1 MLQTE
6 RMPDLVEV
14 MRMGKDHRLKHRQ
27 LPLQVDEN
35 LTLVMDLSNEDL
47 VQEVKQVPPLKVQ
60 SLDSFIKKYRMLNKR
75 ELQDV
80 LKVSIKEILD
90 IMSESIDCVGCRRS
104 AEKLFGEMA
113 KLGQNAL
120 FPLVVVNNNFIS
132 IRYEF
137 YDEERCMYNLLQ
149 NTNGNRLSSI
159 ASSRRQSKKSKRC
172 VYHSLESQRL
182 VRPMA
187 SGWQDIWRHMTE
199 PCRDEIVLIEASS
212 LLSTL
217 DNYLRKHRFCGDCRT
232 KVMKAYALLI
242 EEEDPSK
249 EKGYIEELY
258 AGIKRCVGDKH
269 VHLDTDINYIGA
281 LISRAEPEL
290 MGNRRERHAKT
301 IEIAQEEV
309 LTCLG
314 ICVYERLHRIQLRIR
329 EEQYTCQVLAA
340 AAIDGLARRFETA
353 IEVKQGFTKLDQ
365 FYNEFSK
372 KEKKTQKR
380 KRLRKQKR
388 SQKKEIIPIML
399 VTRLSSPC
407 CDKDDCSCV
416 DEDEE
421 EIDFGEDDIDFV
433 DDVDDEDDVYDGVQS
448 NEREDSDE
456 NFFYVYEEYKC
467 TCELHKRLRK
477 QLKLSGDRKKS
488 VSTPVK
494 PCSCVDCNSKGTR
507 KSKKKKNS
515 GEKEKRNKK
524 KQTKSSRKNTKKI
537 KNPPVQL
544 QSEAEEEVISAYNM
558 IVEEDDDI
566 EIEDMTDR
574 HSADEHQSEGGD
586 CKSSVTN
593 HDLPGSC
600 SSCPSLC
607 DHSQDYG
614 YASAENN
621 NHSNSTSSPDG
632 SDVACSE
639 GFCNHSGDVPSLKIK
654 CYSNT
659 GTLSCKSLP
668 LQQLL
673 IEELEKDAI
682 VVDDTLIPSEEVEMY
697 KVCAM
702 LVNEKRLKLRET
714 LKNGFANLKDPQ
726 TL

>member
-1 MLQTE
+1 
-6 RMPDLVEV
+6 MPDLVEV

-47 VQEVKQVPPLKVQ
+47 VQEVKQVPPLKLQ
-60 SLDSFIKKYRMLNKR
+60 SLDSFVKKYRMLNKR

-137 YDEERCMYNLLQ
+137 YDEERCMFNLLQ

-353 IEVKQGFTKLDQ
+353 IEVKQGFTKLDM
-365 FYNEFSK
+365 FYDEFTK

-380 KRLRKQKR
+380 KSQRAFDLVKIRNQRK
-388 SQKKEIIPIML
+388 L
-399 VTRLSSPC
+399 
-407 CDKDDCSCV
+407 
-416 DEDEE
+416 
-421 EIDFGEDDIDFV
+421 
-433 DDVDDEDDVYDGVQS
+433 
-448 NEREDSDE
+448 
-456 NFFYVYEEYKC
+456 
-467 TCELHKRLRK
+467 
-477 QLKLSGDRKKS
+477 
-488 VSTPVK
+488 
-494 PCSCVDCNSKGTR
+494 
-507 KSKKKKNS
+507 
-515 GEKEKRNKK
+515 
-524 KQTKSSRKNTKKI
+524 
-537 KNPPVQL
+537 
-544 QSEAEEEVISAYNM
+544 
-558 IVEEDDDI
+558 
-566 EIEDMTDR
+566 
-574 HSADEHQSEGGD
+574 
-586 CKSSVTN
+586 
-593 HDLPGSC
+593 
-600 SSCPSLC
+600 
-607 DHSQDYG
+607 
-614 YASAENN
+614 
-621 NHSNSTSSPDG
+621 
-632 SDVACSE
+632 
-639 GFCNHSGDVPSLKIK
+639 
-654 CYSNT
+654 
-659 GTLSCKSLP
+659 
-668 LQQLL
+668 
-673 IEELEKDAI
+673 
-682 VVDDTLIPSEEVEMY
+682 
-697 KVCAM
+697 
-702 LVNEKRLKLRET
+702 
-714 LKNGFANLKDPQ
+714 
-726 TL
+726 

>member
-47 VQEVKQVPPLKVQ
+47 VQEVKQVPPLKLQ
-60 SLDSFIKKYRMLNKR
+60 SLDSFVKKYRMLNKR

-113 KLGQNAL
+113 RLGQNAL

-137 YDEERCMYNLLQ
+137 YDEERCMFNLLQ

-388 SQKKEIIPIML
+388 SQKKENLPIN
-399 VTRLSSPC
+399 C
-407 CDKDDCSCV
+407 CDADDCSCV
-416 DEDEE
+416 DVDEE

-433 DDVDDEDDVYDGVQS
+433 DDVDDEDDDYDGVQS
-448 NEREDSDE
+448 DEREDSDE
-456 NFFYVYEEYKC
+456 NCDHVDNKC
-467 TCELHKRLRK
+467 TCENIQLIERVRK
-477 QLKLSGDRKKS
+477 LKLSGDRKKS
-488 VSTPVK
+488 VSTPIK
-494 PCSCVDCNSKGTR
+494 PCSCVECNSKGTR
-507 KSKKKKNS
+507 KSKKKKSS

-524 KQTKSSRKNTKKI
+524 KQTKNSKKNTKKI
-537 KNPPVQL
+537 KKSPVQL
-544 QSEAEEEVISAYNM
+544 PSQVQEINVYDLIEDEED
-558 IVEEDDDI
+558 EDDDI

-586 CKSSVTN
+586 CKSGVIN

-639 GFCNHSGDVPSLKIK
+639 GFCNHPGEVPSLKIK
-654 CYSNT
+654 CYSNM

-673 IEELEKDAI
+673 REELEKNSI
-682 VVDDTLIPSEEVEMY
+682 VVDDTIIPSEEVEMY

-714 LKNGFANLKDPQ
+714 LKSGFANLKDPQ
-726 TL
+726 SL

>member
-47 VQEVKQVPPLKVQ
+47 IQEVKQVPPLKLQ
-60 SLDSFIKKYRMLNKR
+60 SLDSFVKKYRMLSKR

-137 YDEERCMYNLLQ
+137 YDEERCMFNLLQ

-388 SQKKEIIPIML
+388 SQKKETLPSLII
-399 VTRLSSPC
+399 C
-407 CDKDDCSCV
+407 CDADDCSCV
-416 DEDEE
+416 DVDEE

-433 DDVDDEDDVYDGVQS
+433 DDVDDEDDDYDGVQS
-448 NEREDSDE
+448 DEREDSDE
-456 NFFYVYEEYKC
+456 NCNHVDTQC
-467 TCELHKRLRK
+467 TCENIQLIERVRK

-488 VSTPVK
+488 VSTPIK
-494 PCSCVDCNSKGTR
+494 PCSCVECNSKGTR
-507 KSKKKKNS
+507 KSKKKKGS

-524 KQTKSSRKNTKKI
+524 KQTKNSKKNTKKI
-537 KNPPVQL
+537 KKSPVQL
-544 QSEAEEEVISAYNM
+544 QSQVQEINVYDLIED
-558 IVEEDDDI
+558 EEDDDI

-586 CKSSVTN
+586 CKSSVIN

-654 CYSNT
+654 CYSNM

-673 IEELEKDAI
+673 IEELEKNAI
-682 VVDDTLIPSEEVEMY
+682 VVDDTIIPSEEVEMY

-714 LKNGFANLKDPQ
+714 LKSGFANLKDPQ
-726 TL
+726 AL

>member
-60 SLDSFIKKYRMLNKR
+60 SLDSFVKKYRMLNKR

-120 FPLVVVNNNFIS
+120 FPLVVVNNNYIS

-137 YDEERCMYNLLQ
+137 YDEERCMFNLLQ

-199 PCRDEIVLIEASS
+199 PCRDEIVLIEASN

-258 AGIKRCVGDKH
+258 AGIKRCIGDKH

-388 SQKKEIIPIML
+388 SQKKETIPILL
-399 VTRLSSPC
+399 VSRMSSPC
-407 CDKDDCSCV
+407 CDADDCSCV
-416 DEDEE
+416 DVDEE
-421 EIDFGEDDIDFV
+421 EIDFGEDDID
-433 DDVDDEDDVYDGVQS
+433 DEDDDDGVQS

-456 NFFYVYEEYKC
+456 ICDHIDNQC
-467 TCELHKRLRK
+467 TCENIQLIERVRK

-488 VSTPVK
+488 VSTPIK
-494 PCSCVDCNSKGTR
+494 PCSCVECNSKGTR
-507 KSKKKKNS
+507 KSKKKKGS

-524 KQTKSSRKNTKKI
+524 KQTKNRKNTKKI
-537 KNPPVQL
+537 KKPPVQL
-544 QSEAEEEVISAYNM
+544 PSQVQEINVYDLIED
-558 IVEEDDDI
+558 EEDDDI

-586 CKSSVTN
+586 CKSSVIN

-639 GFCNHSGDVPSLKIK
+639 GFCNHSGDVPLLKIK
-654 CYSNT
+654 CYFNA

-673 IEELEKDAI
+673 IEELERNAI
-682 VVDDTLIPSEEVEMY
+682 VVDDTIIPSEEVEMY

-702 LVNEKRLKLRET
+702 IVNEKRLKLRET
-714 LKNGFANLKDPQ
+714 LKSGFANLKDTQ
-726 TL
+726 SL

>member
-14 MRMGKDHRLKHRQ
+14 MRMGKDHRLKNRQ

-47 VQEVKQVPPLKVQ
+47 VQDVKQVPPLKVQ
-60 SLDSFIKKYRMLNKR
+60 TLESFVKKYRLLTKR

-104 AEKLFGEMA
+104 AEKLFVVMA

-120 FPLVVVNNNFIS
+120 FPLCVVNSYFIS
-132 IRYEF
+132 IRFEY
-137 YDEERCMYNLLQ
+137 YDDERCMYNLLQ

-159 ASSRRQSKKSKRC
+159 ASSRRQSKKSRRC

-187 SGWQDIWRHMTE
+187 SGWQDIWKHMTN
-199 PCRDEIVLIEASS
+199 PCRDEIVLIESSS

-232 KVMKAYALLI
+232 KVMKAYSLLI
-242 EEEDPSK
+242 EEEDPCK
-249 EKGYIEELY
+249 EKGYVEELY
-258 AGIKRCVGDKH
+258 LGIKRCVGDKH

-365 FYNEFSK
+365 FYEEFSK
-372 KEKKTQKR
+372 KEKKTEKR

-388 SQKKEIIPIML
+388 LQKKEL
-399 VTRLSSPC
+399 KQDSELKSC
-407 CDKDDCSCV
+407 CDANPDEDCSCEV
-416 DEDEE
+416 DEEVDY
-421 EIDFGEDDIDFV
+421 GEDDIDY
-433 DDVDDEDDVYDGVQS
+433 VDDEDEDDGVQS

-456 NFFYVYEEYKC
+456 TCDHLDDNC
-467 TCELHKRLRK
+467 TCENIQLVERVRK
-477 QLKLSGDRKKS
+477 LKMSGDRMKS
-488 VSTPVK
+488 VSTPIKV
-494 PCSCVDCNSKGTR
+494 CNCIECNSKGSR
-507 KSKKKKNS
+507 KSKKKKGN
-515 GEKEKRNKK
+515 GEKEKRSKK
-524 KQTKSSRKNTKKI
+524 KSKNTQKNSRKVKKL
-537 KNPPVQL
+537 PAQ
-544 QSEAEEEVISAYNM
+544 ISHQPEKIIDYDLN
-558 IVEEDDDI
+558 EDDD
-566 EIEDMTDR
+566 EM
-574 HSADEHQSEGGD
+574 ADQNSIDENHLLGDD
-586 CKSSVTN
+586 CKSSTIS
-593 HDLPGSC
+593 HDLLPGSC

-639 GFCNHSGDVPSLKIK
+639 GFCNHSGETQLTKLK
-654 CYSNT
+654 CYSDV
-659 GTLSCKSLP
+659 GTVSCKPLP
-668 LQQLL
+668 LHHLL
-673 IEELEKDAI
+673 LEELEKNTI
-682 VVDDTLIPSEEVEMY
+682 VMDETIIPSEEVEMY
-697 KVCAM
+697 KVCAR

-714 LKNGFANLKDPQ
+714 LKSGFANLKDPQ
-726 TL
+726 ML

>member
-47 VQEVKQVPPLKVQ
+47 VQEVKQVPPLKLQ
-60 SLDSFIKKYRMLNKR
+60 SLDSFVKKYRMLNKR

-137 YDEERCMYNLLQ
+137 YDEERCMFNLLQ

-388 SQKKEIIPIML
+388 SQKKETLPSL
-399 VTRLSSPC
+399 VIC
-407 CDKDDCSCV
+407 CDADDCSCV
-416 DEDEE
+416 DVDEE

-433 DDVDDEDDVYDGVQS
+433 DDVDDEDDDYDGVQS
-448 NEREDSDE
+448 DEREDSDE
-456 NFFYVYEEYKC
+456 NCNHVDNKC
-467 TCELHKRLRK
+467 TCQNIQLIERVRK

-488 VSTPVK
+488 VSTPIK
-494 PCSCVDCNSKGTR
+494 PCSCVECNSKGTR
-507 KSKKKKNS
+507 KSKKKKGS

-524 KQTKSSRKNTKKI
+524 KQTKNSKKNPKKI
-537 KNPPVQL
+537 KKSPVQL
-544 QSEAEEEVISAYNM
+544 QSQVKGINVYDLIED
-558 IVEEDDDI
+558 EEDGDI

-586 CKSSVTN
+586 CKSSVIN
-593 HDLPGSC
+593 HDLPGNC

-654 CYSNT
+654 CYSDM

-673 IEELEKDAI
+673 IEELEKNAI
-682 VVDDTLIPSEEVEMY
+682 VVDDTIIPSEEVEMY

-714 LKNGFANLKDPQ
+714 LKSGFANLKDPQ
-726 TL
+726 SL

>member
-47 VQEVKQVPPLKVQ
+47 VQEVKQVPPIKVQ
-60 SLDSFIKKYRMLNKR
+60 SVDSFVKKYRMLSKR

-80 LKVSIKEILD
+80 LKVSIKEILN

-104 AEKLFGEMA
+104 AEKLFLEMA

-120 FPLVVVNNNFIS
+120 FPLVIVNNYSIS
-132 IRYEF
+132 IRCEF

-159 ASSRRQSKKSKRC
+159 ASSRRQSKKSRRC

-187 SGWQDIWRHMTE
+187 SGWQDIWKHMTE

-249 EKGYIEELY
+249 EKGYVEELY
-258 AGIKRCVGDKH
+258 SGIKRCVGDKH

-365 FYNEFSK
+365 FYNEFSR

-380 KRLRKQKR
+380 KRFRKQKR
-388 SQKKEIIPIML
+388 LQKKETKQDDSEL
-399 VTRLSSPC
+399 KPC
-407 CDKDDCSCV
+407 CNVSL
-416 DEDEE
+416 DEDCLCDVDE
-421 EIDFGEDDIDFV
+421 EIDFGGDID
-433 DDVDDEDDVYDGVQS
+433 DDDDYDGAQS

-456 NFFYVYEEYKC
+456 ICDHIDEDC
-467 TCELHKRLRK
+467 RCEVIERVKK
-477 QLKLSGDRKKS
+477 QLKLLTGDRKKS
-488 VSTPVK
+488 VSTPIK
-494 PCSCVDCNSKGTR
+494 LCSCVECNSKGTR
-507 KSKKKKNS
+507 KSKKKKNN

-524 KQTKSSRKNTKKI
+524 KQSKSNRKNAKKI
-537 KNPPVQL
+537 KKPPVQSQNQPKNKNTYDL
-544 QSEAEEEVISAYNM
+544 NVD
-558 IVEEDDDI
+558 EDDDI
-566 EIEDMTDR
+566 DDEIEDQN
-574 HSADEHQSEGGD
+574 SVDEHQSEGGD
-586 CKSSVTN
+586 CKSNVIN
-593 HDLPGSC
+593 HDLLPGSC

-639 GFCNHSGDVPSLKIK
+639 GFCNHSG
-654 CYSNT
+654 N
-659 GTLSCKSLP
+659 
-668 LQQLL
+668 
-673 IEELEKDAI
+673 A
-682 VVDDTLIPSEEVEMY
+682 
-697 KVCAM
+697 KV
-702 LVNEKRLKLRET
+702 
-714 LKNGFANLKDPQ
+714 
-726 TL
+726 

>member
-47 VQEVKQVPPLKVQ
+47 VQEVKQVPPLKLQ
-60 SLDSFIKKYRMLNKR
+60 SLDSFVKKYRMLNKR

-137 YDEERCMYNLLQ
+137 YDEERCMFNLLQ

-388 SQKKEIIPIML
+388 SQKKETLPSL
-399 VTRLSSPC
+399 VIC
-407 CDKDDCSCV
+407 CDADDCSCV
-416 DEDEE
+416 DVDEE

-433 DDVDDEDDVYDGVQS
+433 DDVDDEDDDYDGVHS
-448 NEREDSDE
+448 DEREDSDE
-456 NFFYVYEEYKC
+456 NCNHVDTKC
-467 TCELHKRLRK
+467 TCENIQLIERVRK

-488 VSTPVK
+488 VSTPIK
-494 PCSCVDCNSKGTR
+494 PCSCVECNSKGTR
-507 KSKKKKNS
+507 KSKKKKGS

-524 KQTKSSRKNTKKI
+524 KQSKNSKKNTKKI
-537 KNPPVQL
+537 KKSPVQL
-544 QSEAEEEVISAYNM
+544 QSQVQETNVYDLIED
-558 IVEEDDDI
+558 EEDDDI

-586 CKSSVTN
+586 CKSSVIN

-639 GFCNHSGDVPSLKIK
+639 GFCNHSGDVPPLKIK
-654 CYSNT
+654 CYSDM

-673 IEELEKDAI
+673 IEELEKNAI
-682 VVDDTLIPSEEVEMY
+682 VVDDTIIPSEEVEMY

-714 LKNGFANLKDPQ
+714 LKSGFANLKDPQ
-726 TL
+726 SL

>member
-47 VQEVKQVPPLKVQ
+47 VQEVKQVPPLKLQ
-60 SLDSFIKKYRMLNKR
+60 SLDSFVKKYRMLNKR

-137 YDEERCMYNLLQ
+137 YDEERCMFNLLQ

-388 SQKKEIIPIML
+388 SQKKESLPSL
-399 VTRLSSPC
+399 VIC
-407 CDKDDCSCV
+407 CDADDCSCV
-416 DEDEE
+416 DVDEE

-433 DDVDDEDDVYDGVQS
+433 DDVDDEDDDYDGVQS
-448 NEREDSDE
+448 DEREDSDE
-456 NFFYVYEEYKC
+456 NCNHVDTKC
-467 TCELHKRLRK
+467 TCENIQLIERVRK

-488 VSTPVK
+488 VSTPIK
-494 PCSCVDCNSKGTR
+494 PCSCVECNSKGTR
-507 KSKKKKNS
+507 KSKKKKGS

-524 KQTKSSRKNTKKI
+524 KQTKNSKKNTKKI
-537 KNPPVQL
+537 KKSPVQL
-544 QSEAEEEVISAYNM
+544 QSQVQEINVYDLIED
-558 IVEEDDDI
+558 EEDDDI

-586 CKSSVTN
+586 CKSSVIN

-639 GFCNHSGDVPSLKIK
+639 GFCNHSGEVPSLKIK
-654 CYSNT
+654 CYSNM

-673 IEELEKDAI
+673 IEELEKNAI
-682 VVDDTLIPSEEVEMY
+682 VVDDTIIPSEEVEMY

-714 LKNGFANLKDPQ
+714 LKSGFANLKDPQ
-726 TL
+726 SL

>member
-6 RMPDLVEV
+6 KMPDLVEV

-104 AEKLFGEMA
+104 AEKLFIEMA

-120 FPLVVVNNNFIS
+120 FPLVVVNSYFIS

-159 ASSRRQSKKSKRC
+159 ASSRRQSKKSRRC

-187 SGWQDIWRHMTE
+187 SGWQDIWKHMTD
-199 PCRDEIVLIEASS
+199 PCRDEIVLIESSS

-249 EKGYIEELY
+249 EKGYVEELY
-258 AGIKRCVGDKH
+258 SGIKRCVGDKH

-353 IEVKQGFTKLDQ
+353 IEVKQGYTKLDQ

-388 SQKKEIIPIML
+388 LQKKEIKQDSKIK
-399 VTRLSSPC
+399 PC
-407 CDKDDCSCV
+407 CEANLDEDCSC
-416 DEDEE
+416 EIDEE
-421 EIDFGEDDIDFV
+421 VDFVEDDIDYV
-433 DDVDDEDDVYDGVQS
+433 DDDDDDDGVQS

-456 NFFYVYEEYKC
+456 T
-467 TCELHKRLRK
+467 TCDHIDDNCSCENVQLIERVRK
-477 QLKLSGDRKKS
+477 IKMSGNRIKS
-488 VSTPVK
+488 VSTPIK
-494 PCSCVDCNSKGTR
+494 LCDCAECNSKGTR
-507 KSKKKKNS
+507 KSKKEKRND
-515 GEKEKRNKK
+515 EKEKRSKK
-524 KQTKSSRKNTKKI
+524 KQSKNSRKNSKKD
-537 KNPPVQL
+537 KKPNVQL
-544 QSEAEEEVISAYNM
+544 SIKKEEIINYNLNEDD
-558 IVEEDDDI
+558 EEDCDLDD
-566 EIEDMTDR
+566 EMVDEN
-574 HSADEHQSEGGD
+574 HSMEHN
-586 CKSSVTN
+586 CKSNTIS
-593 HDLPGSC
+593 HDLLPGSC

-639 GFCNHSGDVPSLKIK
+639 GLCNHSGEVSKLK
-654 CYSNT
+654 CYYEV
-659 GTLSCKSLP
+659 GTLSCKPLP
-668 LQQLL
+668 LHQLL
-673 IEELEKDAI
+673 FEELEKNTIIRDE
-682 VVDDTLIPSEEVEMY
+682 TLIPSEEVEMY

-714 LKNGFANLKDPQ
+714 LKSGFANLKDP
-726 TL
+726 LML

>member
-1 MLQTE
+1 
-6 RMPDLVEV
+6 MPDLVEV
-14 MRMGKDHRLKHRQ
+14 MRIGKDHRLKHRQ

-47 VQEVKQVPPLKVQ
+47 VQEVKQIPPLKVQ
-60 SLDSFIKKYRMLNKR
+60 SLDSFVKKYRMLSKR
-75 ELQDV
+75 ELQDI

-104 AEKLFGEMA
+104 AEKLFVEMA

-120 FPLVVVNNNFIS
+120 FPLVVVNSYYIS

-159 ASSRRQSKKSKRC
+159 ASSRRQSKKSRRC

-187 SGWQDIWRHMTE
+187 SGWQDIWKHMTE

-249 EKGYIEELY
+249 EKGYVEELY

-388 SQKKEIIPIML
+388 LQKKETKQGDSEL
-399 VTRLSSPC
+399 KPC
-407 CDKDDCSCV
+407 CHANL
-416 DEDEE
+416 DEDCLCELE
-421 EIDFGEDDIDFV
+421 EIKLGENEIV
-433 DDVDDEDDVYDGVQS
+433 YVEYIDEDDYDGVQLFF
-448 NEREDSDE
+448 EREDSDE
-456 NFFYVYEEYKC
+456 SCDHLDDNCICV
-467 TCELHKRLRK
+467 ELVTERRK
-477 QLKLSGDRKKS
+477 QFKLSGDRKQS
-488 VSTPVK
+488 IAIK
-494 PCSCVDCNSKGTR
+494 PCSCVECNSKGNR
-507 KSKKKKNS
+507 KSKKKKIM
-515 GEKEKRNKK
+515 GKK
-524 KQTKSSRKNTKKI
+524 KSVIKKNRPKAVEKIQKKLKSHKFNHKVNQKK
-537 KNPPVQL
+537 
-544 QSEAEEEVISAYNM
+544 ETFM
-558 IVEEDDDI
+558 I
-566 EIEDMTDR
+566 
-574 HSADEHQSEGGD
+574 
-586 CKSSVTN
+586 
-593 HDLPGSC
+593 
-600 SSCPSLC
+600 
-607 DHSQDYG
+607 
-614 YASAENN
+614 
-621 NHSNSTSSPDG
+621 
-632 SDVACSE
+632 
-639 GFCNHSGDVPSLKIK
+639 
-654 CYSNT
+654 
-659 GTLSCKSLP
+659 
-668 LQQLL
+668 
-673 IEELEKDAI
+673 
-682 VVDDTLIPSEEVEMY
+682 
-697 KVCAM
+697 
-702 LVNEKRLKLRET
+702 
-714 LKNGFANLKDPQ
+714 
-726 TL
+726 

>member
-47 VQEVKQVPPLKVQ
+47 VQEVKQVPPLKLQ
-60 SLDSFIKKYRMLNKR
+60 SLDSFVKKYRMLNKR

-137 YDEERCMYNLLQ
+137 YDEERCMFNLLQ

-388 SQKKEIIPIML
+388 SQKKEILPMVI
-399 VTRLSSPC
+399 C
-407 CDKDDCSCV
+407 CDADDCSCV
-416 DEDEE
+416 DVDEE
-421 EIDFGEDDIDFV
+421 IDFV
-433 DDVDDEDDVYDGVQS
+433 DDVDDEDDDYDGVQS
-448 NEREDSDE
+448 DEREDSDE
-456 NFFYVYEEYKC
+456 NCDHVDNKC
-467 TCELHKRLRK
+467 TCENIQLIERVRK

-488 VSTPVK
+488 VSTPIK
-494 PCSCVDCNSKGTR
+494 PCSCVECNSKGTR
-507 KSKKKKNS
+507 KSKKKKGS

-524 KQTKSSRKNTKKI
+524 KQTKNSKKNTKKI
-537 KNPPVQL
+537 KKSPVQL
-544 QSEAEEEVISAYNM
+544 QSQVQEKNVYDLIED
-558 IVEEDDDI
+558 EEDDDI

-586 CKSSVTN
+586 CKSSVIN

-621 NHSNSTSSPDG
+621 NHSNTTSSPDG

-639 GFCNHSGDVPSLKIK
+639 GFCNHSGEVPPLKIK
-654 CYSNT
+654 CYSDM

-673 IEELEKDAI
+673 IDELEKNAI
-682 VVDDTLIPSEEVEMY
+682 VVDDTIIPSEEVEMY

-714 LKNGFANLKDPQ
+714 LKSGFANLKDPQ
-726 TL
+726 SL

>member
-47 VQEVKQVPPLKVQ
+47 VQEVKQVPPLKLQ
-60 SLDSFIKKYRMLNKR
+60 SLDSFVKKYRMLNKR

-137 YDEERCMYNLLQ
+137 YDEERCMFNLLQ

-212 LLSTL
+212 L
-217 DNYLRKHRFCGDCRT
+217 FCGDCRT

-388 SQKKEIIPIML
+388 SQRKETLPISM
-399 VTRLSSPC
+399 VIC
-407 CDKDDCSCV
+407 CDADDCSCV
-416 DEDEE
+416 DVDEE

-433 DDVDDEDDVYDGVQS
+433 DDVDDEDDDYDGVQS
-448 NEREDSDE
+448 DEREDSDE
-456 NFFYVYEEYKC
+456 NCDHVDTKC
-467 TCELHKRLRK
+467 TCENIQLVERVRK

-488 VSTPVK
+488 VSTPIK
-494 PCSCVDCNSKGTR
+494 PCSCVECNSKGTR
-507 KSKKKKNS
+507 KSKKKKGS

-524 KQTKSSRKNTKKI
+524 KQTKNSKKNTKKV
-537 KNPPVQL
+537 KKSPVQVQENNVYDL
-544 QSEAEEEVISAYNM
+544 I
-558 IVEEDDDI
+558 EEDDDI

-586 CKSSVTN
+586 CKSSVIN

-639 GFCNHSGDVPSLKIK
+639 GFCNHSGEVPSLKIK
-654 CYSNT
+654 CYSDM

-673 IEELEKDAI
+673 IEELEKNAI
-682 VVDDTLIPSEEVEMY
+682 VVDDTIIPSEEVEMY

-714 LKNGFANLKDPQ
+714 LKSGFANLKDPQ
-726 TL
+726 SL